1 VTEDNPEIMNA
12 AGSSIKN
19 ELETFLK
26 QRIVANKPAGA
37 TTLPD
42 ANFDLIHLNTLYIG
56 ELI

>member
-1 VTEDNPEIMNA
+1 MNA

-26 QRIVANKPAGA
+26 QRIVAKPAGA